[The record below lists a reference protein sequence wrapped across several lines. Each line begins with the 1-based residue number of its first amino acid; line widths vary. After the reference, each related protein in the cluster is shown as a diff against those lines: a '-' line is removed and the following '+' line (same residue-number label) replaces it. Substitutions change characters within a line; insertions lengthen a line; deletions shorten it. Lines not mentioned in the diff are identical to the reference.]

1 MNRHF
6 FRNSALLSV
15 LALGGCDVEAK
26 PLPDDKKEYAGT
38 WAGQDMKL
46 VIQPNGRVE
55 YERDGTTITGP
66 IQKYEGADFV
76 VGAFGLSTTFD
87 VEEVPHQVDDGSWQ
101 MKVDGVDLVRIN
113 VAEILQQVADPSNQ

>member
-1 MNRHF
+1 MQ
-6 FRNSALLSV
+6 RNFLRNTALLSV

-46 VIQPNGRVE
+46 VIQPNGRIE
-55 YERDGTTITGP
+55 YERGNTTVTGP
-66 IQKYEGADFV
+66 IQKYEGADFT

-87 VEEVPHQVDDGSWQ
+87 VEEVPHQAEDGTWQ
-101 MKVDGVDLVRIN
+101 MKVDGVDLVRID
-113 VAEILQQVADPSNQ
+113 AAKILQQAVEQAE